1 MNNLTI
7 DFNKDKCCGC
17 TACFNSCPKNAISM
31 VKDEKGFLY
40 PSIDNSLCINCGICL
55 SVCDFR
61 KNDNS
66 GTLLKTVA
74 CKHKDP
80 NERGTSTSGAAFQIL
95 VDYICSKGGV
105 AFGCEL
111 INPRTIAHTF
121 YDVHEQMN
129 KFKKSKYVQSDLK
142 NTFYECLKFLKQ
154 GRFVL
159 FSGTGCQISG
169 LLSYLKFKKAD
180 TTRLITCDIICHGCP
195 SPDVWSAFVDE
206 LEEREKSPLKEIQF
220 RNKKFGWHSHIE
232 TFSFENGKN
241 VDSNKWASMF
251 YSNVLFRESCYN
263 CKYTKLNRN
272 SDFTIA
278 DCWGIE
284 KSNQLFDDNKGV
296 SLVLFHTKKSLSL
309 LEHFKYFSEC
319 IDIDIKQF
327 MQPQMSHPVEKGK
340 HYNQFW
346 ENYSKRKNKTIKT
359 YFFRSS
365 FRLFLQ
371 GIKDKVL
378 RIVRK

>member
-1 MNNLTI
+1 
-7 DFNKDKCCGC
+7 
-17 TACFNSCPKNAISM
+17 
-31 VKDEKGFLY
+31 
-40 PSIDNSLCINCGICL
+40 
-55 SVCDFR
+55 
-61 KNDNS
+61 
-66 GTLLKTVA
+66 
-74 CKHKDP
+74 
-80 NERGTSTSGAAFQIL
+80 
-95 VDYICSKGGV
+95 
-105 AFGCEL
+105 
-111 INPRTIAHTF
+111 
-121 YDVHEQMN
+121 MN

-154 GRFVL
+154 CRFVL

-169 LLSYLKFKKAD
+169 LLSYLEFKKAD

-284 KSNQLFDDNKGV
+284 KSNQLFGIFNRPEGWYTPYGITNPYWIIDNSYICWITT
-296 SLVLFHTKKSLSL
+296 SLKVWW
-309 LEHFKYFSEC
+309 
-319 IDIDIKQF
+319 
-327 MQPQMSHPVEKGK
+327 V
-340 HYNQFW
+340 
-346 ENYSKRKNKTIKT
+346 
-359 YFFRSS
+359 S
-365 FRLFLQ
+365 FRLSSPAMNHNVSQPKSVRRL
-371 GIKDKVL
+371 L
-378 RIVRK
+378 TIVCKRDL